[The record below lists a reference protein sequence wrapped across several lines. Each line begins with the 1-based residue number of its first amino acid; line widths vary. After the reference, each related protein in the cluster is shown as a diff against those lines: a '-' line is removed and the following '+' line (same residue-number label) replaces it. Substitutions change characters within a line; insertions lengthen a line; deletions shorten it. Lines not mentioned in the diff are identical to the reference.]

1 MKISS
6 KSLISEL
13 KIGLNDS
20 IEFLRNTK
28 GAKKEEEEEE
38 EEGSNKS
45 CLTFDVSSE
54 GKKSNKTLS
63 KINI

>member
-1 MKISS
+1 MKISF
-6 KSLISEL
+6 KSLTSEL

-28 GAKKEEEEEE
+28 GAKKEEEEE

>member
-38 EEGSNKS
+38 SNKS

>member
-6 KSLISEL
+6 KSLTSEL

-28 GAKKEEEEEE
+28 GAKKEEEEE
-38 EEGSNKS
+38 GSNKS

-54 GKKSNKTLS
+54 GKESNKTLS

>member
-6 KSLISEL
+6 KSLTSKL

-28 GAKKEEEEEE
+28 GAKKEEEEE

>member
-38 EEGSNKS
+38 EGSNKS

>member
-6 KSLISEL
+6 KSLTSEL

-28 GAKKEEEEEE
+28 GKKKEEE

>member
-28 GAKKEEEEEE
+28 GAKKEEEE
-38 EEGSNKS
+38 GSNKS

>member
-38 EEGSNKS
+38 GSNKS
-45 CLTFDVSSE
+45 CLTFDVSTE

>member
-20 IEFLRNTK
+20 IEFWRNTK
-28 GAKKEEEEEE
+28 GAKKEEEEE
-38 EEGSNKS
+38 
-45 CLTFDVSSE
+45 
-54 GKKSNKTLS
+54 
-63 KINI
+63 